1 MMSIRPLTKGIRWLH
16 CRHKAWFPGSLPL
29 NSRFLITDHTPAP
42 GPALHT
48 ASLDEPWYWISWN
61 NIRVKVNKESINWSI
76 LSILSLWRYLFKMS
90 NLLSPFLI
98 SIYTSCYALKMLFS
112 VFWLLTTHTYI
123 TSFLI
128 LLTCL
133 INLL

>member
-1 MMSIRPLTKGIRWLH
+1 MAFFQFQFCFEILGWNSRSKQGNLVMMSIRPLTKGIRWLH

-76 LSILSLWRYLFKMS
+76 LSIMEIFVQDVKFTISLSYKHIYL
-90 NLLSPFLI
+90 
-98 SIYTSCYALKMLFS
+98 ML
-112 VFWLLTTHTYI
+112 
-123 TSFLI
+123 
-128 LLTCL
+128 CP
-133 INLL
+133 

>member
-1 MMSIRPLTKGIRWLH
+1 MAFFQFQFFFEILGWNSRSKQGNLIMMSIRPLTKGIRWLH
-16 CRHKAWFPGSLPL
+16 WRHKAWFPGSLPL

-76 LSILSLWRYLFKMS
+76 MSILFIMEIFVQDVKFTISLSYKHIYL
-90 NLLSPFLI
+90 
-98 SIYTSCYALKMLFS
+98 ML
-112 VFWLLTTHTYI
+112 
-123 TSFLI
+123 
-128 LLTCL
+128 CP
-133 INLL
+133 

>member
-1 MMSIRPLTKGIRWLH
+1 MAFFQFQFCFEILGWNSRSKQGNLFFMMSIRPLTKGIRWLH
-16 CRHKAWFPGSLPL
+16 WRHKAWFPGSLPL

-76 LSILSLWRYLFKMS
+76 LSILFIMEIFVQDVKFTISLSYKHIYL
-90 NLLSPFLI
+90 
-98 SIYTSCYALKMLFS
+98 ML
-112 VFWLLTTHTYI
+112 
-123 TSFLI
+123 
-128 LLTCL
+128 CP
-133 INLL
+133 